1 MKKTLAA
8 LIVGAFAAS
17 AANAAV
23 VYNNEGTKVELG
35 GRLSVIVEQST
46 STEDDQKQQH
56 GTLRNQGSRFHIKA
70 THNFGDGFYA
80 QGYLET
86 RLVSNYPESSSDDFG
101 GITTKYAYVTL
112 GNNAFGE
119 VKLGRAKTIADEIT
133 TAEDKEYGLL
143 NSKKYIPTN
152 GNTVGYTF
160 NGIDGL
166 VLGANYL
173 LAQNRVP
180 GGPGAFP
187 NKQGEVYPQQ
197 ISNGVQVGAKYD
209 ANNIVAAIAFGR
221 TNYKAAGNDFNP
233 GDSFG
238 LGRKEQVE
246 GVLSTLGYRFSD
258 LGLLVSLDSGY
269 AKTKNHMKHAFN
281 PSNGESVPAKPAY
294 DEKSYFVS
302 PGFQYELMEDTNL
315 YGNFKY
321 ERNSVDDFKRKRG
334 KIEREQAVLFGID
347 HKLHKQVLTYIEGA
361 YARTRTSEKGTSKV
375 KTEKEKSVGVG
386 LRVYF

>member
-35 GRLSVIVEQST
+35 GRLSVIAEQSNT
-46 STEDDQKQQH
+46 TIDDQKQQH
-56 GTLRNQGSRFHIKA
+56 GALRNQGSRFHIKA

-86 RLVSNYPESSSDDFG
+86 RLVTDVTKHHSDHFG
-101 GITTKYAYVTL
+101 DITTKYAYVTL
-112 GNNAFGE
+112 GNKALGE
-119 VKLGRAKTIADEIT
+119 VKLGRAKTIADGIT
-133 TAEDKEYGLL
+133 SAEDKEYGVLN
-143 NSKKYIPTN
+143 NSKYVPTN

-160 NGIDGL
+160 KGIDGL

-173 LAQNRVP
+173 LAQGRNP
-180 GGPGAFP
+180 TSFTDPA
-187 NKQGEVYPQQ
+187 GEVTPQS

-221 TNYKAAGNDFNP
+221 TNYRENP
-233 GDSFG
+233 KPTLYGISG
-238 LGRKEQVE
+238 KKEQVN
-246 GVLSTLGYRFSD
+246 GVVSTLGYRFSD

-269 AKTKNHMKHAFN
+269 AKTKYHKETKTIITTKTTI
-281 PSNGESVPAKPAY
+281 PGY
-294 DEKSYFVS
+294 DEKRYFVS
-302 PGFQYELMEDTNL
+302 PGFQYELMEDTNV

-321 ERNSVDDFKRKRG
+321 ERTSVNQG
-334 KIEREQAVLFGID
+334 KNTREQAVLFGVD

-361 YARTRTSEKGTSKV
+361 YARTKTNDKGKTE

>member
-17 AANAAV
+17 AANAVV

-35 GRLSVIVEQST
+35 GRLSVIAEQS
-46 STEDDQKQQH
+46 SNTEDNQKNQH
-56 GTLRNQGSRFHIKA
+56 GGLRNQGSRFHIKA
-70 THNFGDGFYA
+70 THNLGDGFYA

-86 RLVSNYPESSSDDFG
+86 RFVSDYTKAKSDHFG
-101 GITTKYAYVTL
+101 DIATKYAYVTL
-112 GNNAFGE
+112 GNNTFGE

-143 NSKKYIPTN
+143 NSKKYIPTS
-152 GNTVGYTF
+152 GNTIGYTF

-173 LAQNRVP
+173 LAQERDVLTV
-180 GGPGAFP
+180 
-187 NKQGEVYPQQ
+187 KQLDLRAGEVTVGE
-197 ISNGVQVGAKYD
+197 ISNGIQVGAKYD
-209 ANNIVAAIAFGR
+209 ANNIIVGIAYGR
-221 TNYKAAGNDFNP
+221 TNYKDTDKKTNVKYSYQGK
-233 GDSFG
+233 
-238 LGRKEQVE
+238 KEKVS
-246 GVLSTLGYRFSD
+246 GALASLGYRFSD

-269 AKTKNHMKHAFN
+269 AKTKNYKAKHQ
-281 PSNGESVPAKPAY
+281 
-294 DEKSYFVS
+294 KSYFVS
-302 PGFQYELMEDTNL
+302 PGFQYELMEDTNV

-321 ERNSVDDFKRKRG
+321 ERNSVDQGNK
-334 KIEREQAVLFGID
+334 EREHAVLFGID

-361 YARTRTSEKGTSKV
+361 YARTRTTTVGKDTKV

>member
-35 GRLSVIVEQST
+35 GRLSVIAEQSSNT
-46 STEDDQKQQH
+46 LDDQKQQH
-56 GTLRNQGSRFHIKA
+56 GALRNQGSRFHIKA

-86 RLVSNYPESSSDDFG
+86 RFVTDITKNHSDHFG
-101 GITTKYAYVTL
+101 DITTKYAYVTL
-112 GNNAFGE
+112 GNNTFGE
-119 VKLGRAKTIADEIT
+119 VKLGRAKTIADGIT
-133 TAEDKEYGLL
+133 SAEDKEYGLL
-143 NSKKYIPTN
+143 NNSKYIPTN

-160 NGIDGL
+160 NAIDGL

-173 LAQNRVP
+173 LAQGRNLP
-180 GGPGAFP
+180 DGGTNTLPV
-187 NKQGEVYPQQ
+187 GEVTTQS

-209 ANNIVAAIAFGR
+209 ANNIIVGIAYGR
-221 TNYKAAGNDFNP
+221 TNYRENMRITVTEP
-233 GDSFG
+233 
-238 LGRKEQVE
+238 GRKEQVE

-269 AKTKNHMKHAFN
+269 AKTKNHKKSSSAA
-281 PSNGESVPAKPAY
+281 EPAY
-294 DEKSYFVS
+294 DEKRNFVS

-321 ERNSVDDFKRKRG
+321 ERTSSDKG
-334 KIEREQAVLFGID
+334 KKTREQAVLFGVD

-361 YARTRTSEKGTSKV
+361 YARTKTNEKGKAE
-375 KTEKEKSVGVG
+375 KTGKEKSVGVG

>member
-23 VYNNEGTKVELG
+23 VYNNEGTNVELG
-35 GRLSVIVEQST
+35 GRLSIITEQSN
-46 STEDDQKQQH
+46 STVDDQKQQH
-56 GTLRNQGSRFHIKA
+56 GALRNQGSRFHIKA

-86 RLVSNYPESSSDDFG
+86 RLASDYPESNSDHFG

-112 GNNAFGE
+112 GNKAFGE
-119 VKLGRAKTIADEIT
+119 VKLGRAKTIADGIT
-133 TAEDKEYGLL
+133 SAEDKEYGVL
-143 NSKKYIPTN
+143 NNKKYIPTN
-152 GNTVGYTF
+152 GNTVGYTYK
-160 NGIDGL
+160 GIDGL

-180 GGPGAFP
+180 GGPAAFI
-187 NKQGEVYPQQ
+187 NKQGEVYPQT

-221 TNYKAAGNDFNP
+221 TNYKTSHDFDPAGNL
-233 GDSFG
+233 G

-269 AKTKNHMKHAFN
+269 AKTKNHMKPAFKDTLSSGQTN
-281 PSNGESVPAKPAY
+281 PAKPAY
-294 DEKSYFVS
+294 DEKRYFVS
-302 PGFQYELMEDTNL
+302 PGFQYELMEDTNV

-321 ERNSVDDFKRKRG
+321 ERNSVDKGKEG

-361 YARTRTSEKGTSKV
+361 YAKTKTSEKGTSKV

>member
-17 AANAAV
+17 AANAVV

-35 GRLSVIVEQST
+35 GRLSIIAEQS
-46 STEDDQKQQH
+46 SATEDDQKQQH

-70 THNFGDGFYA
+70 THNLGDGFYA

-86 RLVSNYPESSSDDFG
+86 RFVSDYTKEKSDHFAD
-101 GITTKYAYVTL
+101 ISTKYAYVTL
-112 GNNAFGE
+112 GNNTFGE

-143 NSKKYIPTN
+143 NNKKYIPTN

-160 NGIDGL
+160 NAIDGL

-173 LAQNRVP
+173 LAQERDVQSVP
-180 GGPGAFP
+180 GVGT
-187 NKQGEVYPQQ
+187 KTGEVTVGE
-197 ISNGVQVGAKYD
+197 INNGIQVGAKYD
-209 ANNIVAAIAFGR
+209 ANNIIVGIAYGR
-221 TNYKAAGNDFNP
+221 TNYR
-233 GDSFG
+233 DSNKQRSSSSSRG
-238 LGRKEQVE
+238 ATTYTYQGKKQEVNGALA
-246 GVLSTLGYRFSD
+246 SLGYRFSD

-269 AKTKNHMKHAFN
+269 AKTKKYKAKH
-281 PSNGESVPAKPAY
+281 
-294 DEKSYFVS
+294 EKSYFVS

-321 ERNSVDDFKRKRG
+321 ERNSVDQGEK
-334 KIEREQAVLFGID
+334 EREQAVLFGID

-361 YARTRTSEKGTSKV
+361 YSRTAANDGKTKE

>member
-35 GRLSVIVEQST
+35 GRLSVIAEQSSNT
-46 STEDDQKQQH
+46 LDDQKQQH
-56 GTLRNQGSRFHIKA
+56 GALRNQGSRFHIKA

-86 RLVSNYPESSSDDFG
+86 RFVSKYKDNADHFDS
-101 GITTKYAYVTL
+101 ITTKYAYVTL
-112 GNNAFGE
+112 GNKALGE
-119 VKLGRAKTIADEIT
+119 VKLGRAKTIADGIT
-133 TAEDKEYGLL
+133 SAEDKEYGVL
-143 NSKKYIPTN
+143 NNSKYIPTD

-160 NGIDGL
+160 EGIDGL

-173 LAQNRVP
+173 LAQQRNAH
-180 GGPGAFP
+180 GSTA
-187 NKQGEVYPQQ
+187 GEVVAQV

-209 ANNIVAAIAFGR
+209 ANNIIAGIAYGR
-221 TNYKAAGNDFNP
+221 TNYREDLAIQ
-233 GDSFG
+233 GDSG
-238 LGRKEQVE
+238 KKQQVN
-246 GVLSTLGYRFSD
+246 GALSTLGYRFSD

-269 AKTKNHMKHAFN
+269 AKTKNYKDKH
-281 PSNGESVPAKPAY
+281 
-294 DEKSYFVS
+294 EKRYFVS
-302 PGFQYELMEDTNL
+302 PGFQYELMEDTNV

-321 ERNSVDDFKRKRG
+321 ERNSVDQG
-334 KIEREQAVLFGID
+334 KKAREHAVLFGVD

-361 YARTRTSEKGTSKV
+361 YARTRTNDKGKTE

>member
-35 GRLSVIVEQST
+35 GRLSVIAEQSSNT
-46 STEDDQKQQH
+46 LDDQKQQH
-56 GTLRNQGSRFHIKA
+56 GALRNQGSRFHIKA

-86 RLVSNYPESSSDDFG
+86 RFVTDATIHSADHFG
-101 GITTKYAYVTL
+101 DITTKYAYVTL
-112 GNNAFGE
+112 GNKALGE
-119 VKLGRAKTIADEIT
+119 VKLGRAKTIADGIT
-133 TAEDKEYGLL
+133 SAEDKEYGVLN
-143 NSKKYIPTN
+143 NSKYVRTN
-152 GNTVGYTF
+152 GTTVGYTF
-160 NGIDGL
+160 KGIDGL

-173 LAQNRVP
+173 LAQERNPTSFATV
-180 GGPGAFP
+180 A
-187 NKQGEVYPQQ
+187 GEVVEQA

-209 ANNIVAAIAFGR
+209 ANNIIAGIAFGR
-221 TNYKAAGNDFNP
+221 TNYRERLKQNFSNP
-233 GDSFG
+233 G
-238 LGRKEQVE
+238 RKQQVE

-269 AKTKNHMKHAFN
+269 AKTKYHKE
-281 PSNGESVPAKPAY
+281 PQKQPAAAAPAPAY
-294 DEKSYFVS
+294 DEKRYFVS
-302 PGFQYELMEDTNL
+302 PGFQYELMEDTNV

-321 ERNSVDDFKRKRG
+321 ERTSVNQG
-334 KIEREQAVLFGID
+334 KNTREQAVLFGVD

-361 YARTRTSEKGTSKV
+361 YARTKTNDKGKTE

>member
-17 AANAAV
+17 AANAVV

-35 GRLSVIVEQST
+35 GRLSVIAEQSS

-70 THNFGDGFYA
+70 THNLGDGFYA

-86 RLVSNYPESSSDDFG
+86 RFVSDYTKEKADHFADIS
-101 GITTKYAYVTL
+101 TKYAYVTL
-112 GNNAFGE
+112 GNNTFGE

-143 NSKKYIPTN
+143 NSKKYIPTS

-160 NGIDGL
+160 NAIDGL

-173 LAQNRVP
+173 LAQERDVQTVP
-180 GGPGAFP
+180 FVGA
-187 NKQGEVYPQQ
+187 KTGEVTTGE
-197 ISNGVQVGAKYD
+197 INNGVQVGAKYD
-209 ANNIVAAIAFGR
+209 ANNIIVGIAYGR
-221 TNYKAAGNDFNP
+221 TNYKDSDMKTAGGKGKDYAYQ
-233 GDSFG
+233 G
-238 LGRKEQVE
+238 KKVE
-246 GVLSTLGYRFSD
+246 VNGALASLGYHFSD

-269 AKTKNHMKHAFN
+269 AKTKNYKAKH
-281 PSNGESVPAKPAY
+281 
-294 DEKSYFVS
+294 EKSYFVS

-321 ERNSVDDFKRKRG
+321 ERNSVDQG
-334 KIEREQAVLFGID
+334 KKEREQAVLFGID

-361 YARTRTSEKGTSKV
+361 YAKTRTTTSDKAKGSTV

>member
-23 VYNNEGTKVELG
+23 VYNNEGTNVELG
-35 GRLSVIVEQST
+35 GRLSIIAEQSN
-46 STEDDQKQQH
+46 STIKGQKQQH
-56 GTLRNQGSRFHIKA
+56 GALRNQSSRFHIKA

-86 RLVSNYPESSSDDFG
+86 RLVSAQSGTESDNFG
-101 GITTKYAYVTL
+101 HIITKYAYVTL
-112 GNNAFGE
+112 GNKALGE
-119 VKLGRAKTIADEIT
+119 VKLGRAKTIADGIT
-133 TAEDKEYGLL
+133 SAEDKEYGVL
-143 NSKKYIPTN
+143 NNSKYIPTN

-160 NGIDGL
+160 KGIDGL

-173 LAQNRVP
+173 LAQERYKYTAAAVP
-180 GGPGAFP
+180 GAGAGAVAVA
-187 NKQGEVYPQQ
+187 GEVYPQK

-209 ANNIVAAIAFGR
+209 ANNIIAGIAYGR
-221 TNYKAAGNDFNP
+221 TNYREDITGSD
-233 GDSFG
+233 
-238 LGRKEQVE
+238 LGKKQQVN
-246 GVLSTLGYRFSD
+246 GALSTLGYRFSD

-269 AKTKNHMKHAFN
+269 AKTKNYKAKH
-281 PSNGESVPAKPAY
+281 
-294 DEKSYFVS
+294 EKSYFVS
-302 PGFQYELMEDTNL
+302 PGFQYELMEDTNF

-321 ERNSVDDFKRKRG
+321 ERNSVDQG
-334 KIEREQAVLFGID
+334 KKEREQAVLFGID

-361 YARTRTSEKGTSKV
+361 YARTRTNDKSKAE

>member
-23 VYNNEGTKVELG
+23 VYNDEGTKVELG
-35 GRLSVIVEQST
+35 GRLSVIAEQSSNT
-46 STEDDQKQQH
+46 LAHQKQQH
-56 GTLRNQGSRFHIKA
+56 GALRNQGSRFHIKA

-86 RLVSNYPESSSDDFG
+86 RLVTDITKNHSDHFG
-101 GITTKYAYVTL
+101 DITTKYAYVTL
-112 GNNAFGE
+112 GNKALGE
-119 VKLGRAKTIADEIT
+119 VKLGRAKTIADGIT
-133 TAEDKEYGLL
+133 SAEDKEYGVLN
-143 NSKKYIPTN
+143 NSKYVPTN

-160 NGIDGL
+160 KGIDGL

-173 LAQNRVP
+173 LAQGRYRYTIT
-180 GGPGAFP
+180 GDGAG
-187 NKQGEVYPQQ
+187 NAGEVYPQK

-209 ANNIVAAIAFGR
+209 ANNIIAGIAYGR
-221 TNYKAAGNDFNP
+221 TNYRENLTRLFLSK
-233 GDSFG
+233 
-238 LGRKEQVE
+238 KQQVN
-246 GVLSTLGYRFSD
+246 GALSTLGYRFSD

-269 AKTKNHMKHAFN
+269 AKTKNYKDKH
-281 PSNGESVPAKPAY
+281 
-294 DEKSYFVS
+294 EKSYFVS
-302 PGFQYELMEDTNL
+302 PGFQYELMEDTNV

-321 ERNSVDDFKRKRG
+321 ERDSVDQRK
-334 KIEREQAVLFGID
+334 KTREQAVLFGVD

-361 YARTRTSEKGTSKV
+361 YARTRTTISKKKV

>member
-35 GRLSVIVEQST
+35 GRLSIIAEQSSNT
-46 STEDDQKQQH
+46 LDDQKQQH
-56 GTLRNQGSRFHIKA
+56 GALRNQGSRFHIKA

-86 RLVSNYPESSSDDFG
+86 RLVTDTTKEKSDHFG
-101 GITTKYAYVTL
+101 DITTKYAYVTL
-112 GNNAFGE
+112 GNKAFGE
-119 VKLGRAKTIADEIT
+119 VKLGRAKTIADGIT
-133 TAEDKEYGLL
+133 SAEDKEYGVLN
-143 NSKKYIPTN
+143 NSKYVPTN

-160 NGIDGL
+160 KGIDGL

-173 LAQNRVP
+173 LAQGRNP
-180 GGPGAFP
+180 TSFTDPA
-187 NKQGEVYPQQ
+187 GEVTPQS

-221 TNYKAAGNDFNP
+221 TNYRENP
-233 GDSFG
+233 KPTPFG
-238 LGRKEQVE
+238 ISGSKEQVE
-246 GVLSTLGYRFSD
+246 GVVSTLGYRFSD

-269 AKTKNHMKHAFN
+269 AKTKYHKATTK
-281 PSNGESVPAKPAY
+281 AAAAAAATTTPAY
-294 DEKSYFVS
+294 DEKRSFVS
-302 PGFQYELMEDTNL
+302 PGFQYELMEDTNV

-321 ERNSVDDFKRKRG
+321 ERTSVNQG
-334 KIEREQAVLFGID
+334 KNTREQAVLFGVD

-361 YARTRTSEKGTSKV
+361 YARTKTNDKGKAE

>member
-17 AANAAV
+17 AANAVV

-35 GRLSVIVEQST
+35 GRLSVIAEQS
-46 STEDDQKQQH
+46 SNTEDDQKNQH
-56 GTLRNQGSRFHIKA
+56 GGLRNQGSRFHIKA
-70 THNFGDGFYA
+70 THNLGDGFYA

-86 RLVSNYPESSSDDFG
+86 RFVSDYTKEKSDHFG
-101 GITTKYAYVTL
+101 DIATKYAYVTL
-112 GNNAFGE
+112 GNNTFGE

-143 NSKKYIPTN
+143 NSKKYIPTS
-152 GNTVGYTF
+152 GNTIGYTF

-173 LAQNRVP
+173 LAQERDVQTV
-180 GGPGAFP
+180 
-187 NKQGEVYPQQ
+187 KQLNLRAGEVTVGE
-197 ISNGVQVGAKYD
+197 ISNGIQVGAKYD
-209 ANNIVAAIAFGR
+209 ANNIIVGIAYGR
-221 TNYKAAGNDFNP
+221 TNYKDTDKKTGMKYSYQ
-233 GDSFG
+233 GK
-238 LGRKEQVE
+238 KEKVS
-246 GVLSTLGYRFSD
+246 GALASLGYRFSD

-269 AKTKNHMKHAFN
+269 AKTKNYKAKHQ
-281 PSNGESVPAKPAY
+281 
-294 DEKSYFVS
+294 KSYFVS
-302 PGFQYELMEDTNL
+302 PGFQYELMEDTNV

-321 ERNSVDDFKRKRG
+321 ERNSVDQGNK
-334 KIEREQAVLFGID
+334 EREHAVLFGID

-361 YARTRTSEKGTSKV
+361 YARTRTTTVGKDTKV

>member
-23 VYNNEGTKVELG
+23 VYNNEGTNVELG
-35 GRLSVIVEQST
+35 GRLSVIAEQSN
-46 STEDDQKQQH
+46 STRKDQKQQH
-56 GTLRNQGSRFHIKA
+56 GELRNAGSRFHIKA

-86 RLVSNYPESSSDDFG
+86 RLVSDYESRSDNFG
-101 GITTKYAYVTL
+101 NIITKYAYVTL
-112 GNNAFGE
+112 GNKGFGE
-119 VKLGRAKTIADEIT
+119 VKLGRAKTISDGIT
-133 TAEDKEYGLL
+133 SAEDKEYGVLE
-143 NSKKYIPTN
+143 NKEYIPKD
-152 GNTVGYTF
+152 GNSVGYTF
-160 NGIDGL
+160 KGIDGL

-173 LAQNRVP
+173 LAQERVAYSSN
-180 GGPGAFP
+180 G
-187 NKQGEVYPQQ
+187 NKPGEVSAQK

-209 ANNIVAAIAFGR
+209 ANNIIAGIAYGR
-221 TNYKAAGNDFNP
+221 TNYREDLATQDKSG
-233 GDSFG
+233 
-238 LGRKEQVE
+238 KKQQVN
-246 GVLSTLGYRFSD
+246 GALSTLGYRFSD

-269 AKTKNHMKHAFN
+269 AKTKNYKDKH
-281 PSNGESVPAKPAY
+281 
-294 DEKSYFVS
+294 EKRYFVS
-302 PGFQYELMEDTNL
+302 PGFQYELMEDTNF

-321 ERNSVDDFKRKRG
+321 ERNSVDQG
-334 KIEREQAVLFGID
+334 KKEREQAVLFGID

-361 YARTRTSEKGTSKV
+361 YARTRKNDQGKTE

>member
-23 VYNNEGTKVELG
+23 VYNNEGTSVELG
-35 GRLSVIVEQST
+35 GRLSVIAEQST
-46 STEDDQKQQH
+46 STRKDQKQQH
-56 GTLRNQGSRFHIKA
+56 GELRNAGSRFHIKA

-86 RLVSNYPESSSDDFG
+86 RLVSDYEGRSDNFG
-101 GITTKYAYVTL
+101 NIITKYAYVTL
-112 GNNAFGE
+112 GNKGFGE
-119 VKLGRAKTIADEIT
+119 VKLGRAKTISDGIT
-133 TAEDKEYGLL
+133 SAEDKEYGVLE
-143 NSKKYIPTN
+143 NKEYIPKD
-152 GNTVGYTF
+152 GNSVGYTF
-160 NGIDGL
+160 KGIDGL

-173 LAQNRVP
+173 LAQERVAYRSSNSSNP
-180 GGPGAFP
+180 
-187 NKQGEVYPQQ
+187 GEVSPQK

-209 ANNIVAAIAFGR
+209 ANNIIAGIAYGR
-221 TNYKAAGNDFNP
+221 TNYREDMSIPADK
-233 GDSFG
+233 
-238 LGRKEQVE
+238 LGKKQQVN
-246 GVLSTLGYRFSD
+246 GALSTLGYRFSD

-269 AKTKNHMKHAFN
+269 AKTKNYKDKH
-281 PSNGESVPAKPAY
+281 
-294 DEKSYFVS
+294 EKRYFVS
-302 PGFQYELMEDTNL
+302 PGFQYELMEDTNV

-321 ERNSVDDFKRKRG
+321 ERNSVDQG
-334 KIEREQAVLFGID
+334 KKVREQAVLFGVD

-361 YARTRTSEKGTSKV
+361 YARTRTNDKDKTE

>member
-35 GRLSVIVEQST
+35 GRLSVIAEQSSKT
-46 STEDDQKQQH
+46 LDDQKQQH
-56 GTLRNQGSRFHIKA
+56 GALRNQGSRFHIKA

-86 RLVSNYPESSSDDFG
+86 RLVTDITKNHSDHFG
-101 GITTKYAYVTL
+101 DITTKYAYVTL
-112 GNNAFGE
+112 GNKALGE
-119 VKLGRAKTIADEIT
+119 VKLGRAKTIADGIT
-133 TAEDKEYGLL
+133 SAEDKEYGVLN
-143 NSKKYIPTN
+143 NSKYVPTN

-160 NGIDGL
+160 KGIDGL

-173 LAQNRVP
+173 LAQERNPTSFATVP
-180 GGPGAFP
+180 G
-187 NKQGEVYPQQ
+187 EVVAQK
-197 ISNGVQVGAKYD
+197 ISNAVQVGAKYD

-221 TNYKAAGNDFNP
+221 TNYRENLKPNIAE
-233 GDSFG
+233 S
-238 LGRKEQVE
+238 GRKQQVE

-269 AKTKNHMKHAFN
+269 AKTKHHKEHKTA
-281 PSNGESVPAKPAY
+281 PAPAPAPAPAY
-294 DEKSYFVS
+294 DQKRYFVS
-302 PGFQYELMEDTNL
+302 PGFQYELMEDTNV

-321 ERNSVDDFKRKRG
+321 ERTSVNQG
-334 KIEREQAVLFGID
+334 KNTREQAVLFGVD

-361 YARTRTSEKGTSKV
+361 YARTKTNDKGKTE

>member
-35 GRLSVIVEQST
+35 GRLSVIAEQSSNT
-46 STEDDQKQQH
+46 LDDQKQQH
-56 GTLRNQGSRFHIKA
+56 GALRNQGSRFHIKA

-86 RLVSNYPESSSDDFG
+86 RLVTDITKDNSDHFG
-101 GITTKYAYVTL
+101 DITTKYAYVTL
-112 GNNAFGE
+112 GNKALGE
-119 VKLGRAKTIADEIT
+119 VKLGRAKTIADGIT
-133 TAEDKEYGLL
+133 SAEDKEYGVL
-143 NSKKYIPTN
+143 NNSKYIPTN
-152 GNTVGYTF
+152 GNTAGYTF
-160 NGIDGL
+160 KGIDGL

-173 LAQNRVP
+173 LAQKRHPTEYTDPVGELVP
-180 GGPGAFP
+180 
-187 NKQGEVYPQQ
+187 QT

-209 ANNIVAAIAFGR
+209 ANNIIAAIAFGR
-221 TNYKAAGNDFNP
+221 TNYRENMRVTALEP
-233 GDSFG
+233 
-238 LGRKEQVE
+238 GRKEQVE
-246 GVLSTLGYRFSD
+246 GVLSTLGYHFSD

-269 AKTKNHMKHAFN
+269 AKTKNHSTTTAANKKT
-281 PSNGESVPAKPAY
+281 ETKPAY
-294 DEKSYFVS
+294 DQKRYFVS
-302 PGFQYELMEDTNL
+302 PGFQYELMEDTNV

-321 ERNSVDDFKRKRG
+321 ERTSVNQG
-334 KIEREQAVLFGID
+334 KKTHEHAVLFGVD

-361 YARTRTSEKGTSKV
+361 YARTKTNDKGKAE

>member
-23 VYNNEGTKVELG
+23 VYNNEGTNVELG
-35 GRLSVIVEQST
+35 GRLSIIAEQSN
-46 STEDDQKQQH
+46 STIKDQKQQH
-56 GTLRNQGSRFHIKA
+56 GALRNQSSRFHIKA

-86 RLVSNYPESSSDDFG
+86 RLVSAQSGTESDNFG
-101 GITTKYAYVTL
+101 HIITKYAYVTL
-112 GNNAFGE
+112 GNKALGE
-119 VKLGRAKTIADEIT
+119 VKLGRAKTIADGIT
-133 TAEDKEYGLL
+133 SAEDKEYGVL
-143 NSKKYIPTN
+143 NNSKYIPTN

-160 NGIDGL
+160 KGIDGL

-173 LAQNRVP
+173 LAQERYKYTVP
-180 GGPGAFP
+180 GAVA
-187 NKQGEVYPQQ
+187 GEVYPQK

-209 ANNIVAAIAFGR
+209 ANNIIAGIAYGR
-221 TNYKAAGNDFNP
+221 TNYREDIITSL
-233 GDSFG
+233 DSG
-238 LGRKEQVE
+238 KKQQVN
-246 GVLSTLGYRFSD
+246 GALSTLGYRFSD

-269 AKTKNHMKHAFN
+269 AKTKNYKAKH
-281 PSNGESVPAKPAY
+281 
-294 DEKSYFVS
+294 EKSYFVS
-302 PGFQYELMEDTNL
+302 PGFQYELMEDTNF

-321 ERNSVDDFKRKRG
+321 ERNSVDQG
-334 KIEREQAVLFGID
+334 KKEREQAVLFGID

-361 YARTRTSEKGTSKV
+361 YARTRTNDKSKAE

>member
-23 VYNNEGTKVELG
+23 VYNNEGTNVELG
-35 GRLSVIVEQST
+35 GRLSVIAEQST
-46 STEDDQKQQH
+46 STRKDQKQQH
-56 GTLRNQGSRFHIKA
+56 GELRNAGSRFHIKA

-86 RLVSNYPESSSDDFG
+86 RLVSDYESRSDNFG
-101 GITTKYAYVTL
+101 NIITKYAYVTL
-112 GNNAFGE
+112 GNKGFGE
-119 VKLGRAKTIADEIT
+119 VKLGRAKTISDGIT
-133 TAEDKEYGLL
+133 SAEDKEYGVIE
-143 NSKKYIPTN
+143 NKEYIPKD
-152 GNTVGYTF
+152 GNSVGYTF
-160 NGIDGL
+160 KGIDGL

-173 LAQNRVP
+173 LAQKRV
-180 GGPGAFP
+180 AYSSNN
-187 NKQGEVYPQQ
+187 NKPGEVYSQA

-209 ANNIVAAIAFGR
+209 ANNIIAGIAYGR
-221 TNYKAAGNDFNP
+221 TNYREDLAESGEKSG
-233 GDSFG
+233 
-238 LGRKEQVE
+238 KKQQVN
-246 GVLSTLGYRFSD
+246 GALSTLGYRFSD

-269 AKTKNHMKHAFN
+269 AKTKNYKDKH
-281 PSNGESVPAKPAY
+281 
-294 DEKSYFVS
+294 EKRYFVS
-302 PGFQYELMEDTNL
+302 PGFQYELMEDTNV

-321 ERNSVDDFKRKRG
+321 ERNSVDQG
-334 KIEREQAVLFGID
+334 KKEREQAVLFGID

-361 YARTRTSEKGTSKV
+361 YARTRTTATDKGKTTV

>member
-17 AANAAV
+17 AANAVV

-35 GRLSVIVEQST
+35 GRLSVIAEQS
-46 STEDDQKQQH
+46 SNTEDGQKNQH

-70 THNFGDGFYA
+70 THNLGDGFYA

-86 RLVSNYPESSSDDFG
+86 RFVSDYTKEKSDHFG
-101 GITTKYAYVTL
+101 DIATKYAYVTL
-112 GNNAFGE
+112 GNNTFGE

-160 NGIDGL
+160 NGVDGL

-173 LAQNRVP
+173 LAQERDVQTVP
-180 GGPGAFP
+180 RLGL
-187 NKQGEVYPQQ
+187 KTGEVTVGEV
-197 ISNGVQVGAKYD
+197 SNGIQVGAKYD
-209 ANNIVAAIAFGR
+209 ANNIIVGIAYGR
-221 TNYKAAGNDFNP
+221 TNYK
-233 GDSFG
+233 DSDMKQG
-238 LGRKEQVE
+238 QNYTYKGKKQEVNGALA
-246 GVLSTLGYRFSD
+246 SLGYRFSD

-269 AKTKNHMKHAFN
+269 AKTKNYKAKH
-281 PSNGESVPAKPAY
+281 
-294 DEKSYFVS
+294 EKSYFVS

-321 ERNSVDDFKRKRG
+321 ERTSVDQGEKG
-334 KIEREQAVLFGID
+334 REHAVLFGVD

-361 YARTRTSEKGTSKV
+361 YARTKTNDKGKAE

>member
-35 GRLSVIVEQST
+35 GRLSIIAEQST

-70 THNFGDGFYA
+70 THNLGDGFYA

-86 RLVSNYPESSSDDFG
+86 RFVSDYLRDGADNFSE
-101 GITTKYAYVTL
+101 IITKYAYVTL
-112 GNNAFGE
+112 GNKAFGE
-119 VKLGRAKTIADEIT
+119 VKLGTAKTIADEIT

-143 NSKKYIPTN
+143 NNSKYIRTN

-160 NGIDGL
+160 NAIDGL

-173 LAQNRVP
+173 LAQERDTDTQDY
-180 GGPGAFP
+180 GGSHTNA
-187 NKQGEVYPQQ
+187 GEVSIGS
-197 ISNGVQVGAKYD
+197 ISNGIQVGAKYD
-209 ANNIVAAIAFGR
+209 ANNIIVGIAYGR
-221 TNYKAAGNDFNP
+221 TNYKERTNMRQTNSKKQEVNGALA
-233 GDSFG
+233 S
-238 LGRKEQVE
+238 
-246 GVLSTLGYRFSD
+246 LGYRFSD

-269 AKTKNHMKHAFN
+269 AKTKNHRDKH
-281 PSNGESVPAKPAY
+281 
-294 DEKSYFVS
+294 EKRYFVS
-302 PGFQYELMEDTNL
+302 PGFQYELMEDTNV

-321 ERNSVDDFKRKRG
+321 ERNSVDQG
-334 KIEREQAVLFGID
+334 KKEREQAVLFGID

-361 YARTRTSEKGTSKV
+361 YARTRTNDKGKTE

>member
-17 AANAAV
+17 AANAVV

-35 GRLSVIVEQST
+35 GRLSVIAEQSS
-46 STEDDQKQQH
+46 STIDDQKQQH
-56 GTLRNQGSRFHIKA
+56 GALRNQGSRFHIKA
-70 THNFGDGFYA
+70 THNLGDGFYA

-86 RLVSNYPESSSDDFG
+86 RFVSDFTRDAADDFG
-101 GITTKYAYVTL
+101 DIATKYAYVTL
-112 GNNAFGE
+112 GNNTFGE

-173 LAQNRVP
+173 FAQERALNEYVATA
-180 GGPGAFP
+180 G
-187 NKQGEVYPQQ
+187 KIGEVRTGS
-197 ISNGVQVGAKYD
+197 ISNGIQVGAKYD
-209 ANNIVAAIAFGR
+209 ANNIIVAIAYGR
-221 TNYKAAGNDFNP
+221 TNYKDINQRGRGRGRGRGTQ
-233 GDSFG
+233 GDYLYKG
-238 LGRKEQVE
+238 KKEKVN
-246 GVLSTLGYRFSD
+246 GALASLGYRFSD

-269 AKTKNHMKHAFN
+269 AKTKNYKAKHT
-281 PSNGESVPAKPAY
+281 
-294 DEKSYFVS
+294 KSYFVS

-321 ERNSVDDFKRKRG
+321 ERNSVDQGEK
-334 KIEREQAVLFGID
+334 EREHAVLFGVD

-361 YARTRTSEKGTSKV
+361 YARTRTTEAKGTKV

>member
-8 LIVGAFAAS
+8 LIIGALAAS

-35 GRLSVIVEQST
+35 GRLSIIAEQSN
-46 STEDDQKQQH
+46 STIKDQKQQH
-56 GTLRNQGSRFHIKA
+56 GALRNQSSRFHIKA

-86 RLVSNYPESSSDDFG
+86 RLVSAQSGTESDNFG
-101 GITTKYAYVTL
+101 HIITKYAYVTL
-112 GNNAFGE
+112 GNKALGE
-119 VKLGRAKTIADEIT
+119 VKLGRAKTIADGIT
-133 TAEDKEYGLL
+133 SAEDKEYGVL
-143 NSKKYIPTN
+143 NNSKYIPTD

-160 NGIDGL
+160 KGIDGL

-173 LAQNRVP
+173 LAQERHKYTSTSA
-180 GGPGAFP
+180 GAVA
-187 NKQGEVYPQQ
+187 GEVYPQK

-209 ANNIVAAIAFGR
+209 ANNIIAGIAYGR
-221 TNYKAAGNDFNP
+221 TNYREDIIAGS
-233 GDSFG
+233 DSS
-238 LGRKEQVE
+238 KKQQVN
-246 GVLSTLGYRFSD
+246 GALSTLGYRFSD

-269 AKTKNHMKHAFN
+269 AKTKNYKAKH
-281 PSNGESVPAKPAY
+281 
-294 DEKSYFVS
+294 EKSYFVS
-302 PGFQYELMEDTNL
+302 PGFQYELMEDTNV

-321 ERNSVDDFKRKRG
+321 ERDSVDQG
-334 KIEREQAVLFGID
+334 KKAREHAVLFGVD

-361 YARTRTSEKGTSKV
+361 YARTRTTESKKGV

>member
-35 GRLSVIVEQST
+35 GRLSVIAEQSSNT
-46 STEDDQKQQH
+46 LDDQKQQH
-56 GTLRNQGSRFHIKA
+56 GALRNQGSRFHIKA

-86 RLVSNYPESSSDDFG
+86 RLVTDLTQNNADHFG
-101 GITTKYAYVTL
+101 DITTKYAYVTL
-112 GNNAFGE
+112 GNKAFGE
-119 VKLGRAKTIADEIT
+119 VKLGRAKTIADGIT
-133 TAEDKEYGLL
+133 SAEDKEYGVL
-143 NSKKYIPTN
+143 NNSKYIPTN
-152 GNTVGYTF
+152 GNTAGYTF
-160 NGIDGL
+160 KGIDGL

-173 LAQNRVP
+173 LAKERDPTSIQTVS
-180 GGPGAFP
+180 
-187 NKQGEVYPQQ
+187 GEVSTQS

-221 TNYKAAGNDFNP
+221 TNYKENLNVTQYGNS
-233 GDSFG
+233 GT
-238 LGRKEQVE
+238 KQQVE

-269 AKTKNHMKHAFN
+269 AKTKHHKVEKGYNTTTN
-281 PSNGESVPAKPAY
+281 NNNKPAY
-294 DEKSYFVS
+294 DQKRYFVS
-302 PGFQYELMEDTNL
+302 PGFQYELMEDTNV

-321 ERNSVDDFKRKRG
+321 ERTSVNQG
-334 KIEREQAVLFGID
+334 KKTHEHAVLFGVD

-361 YARTRTSEKGTSKV
+361 YARTKTNDKGKTE

>member
-35 GRLSVIVEQST
+35 GRLSVIAEQSSNT
-46 STEDDQKQQH
+46 LDDQKQQH
-56 GTLRNQGSRFHIKA
+56 GALRNQGSRFHIKA

-86 RLVSNYPESSSDDFG
+86 RFVSKYKDNADHFDS
-101 GITTKYAYVTL
+101 ITTKYAYVTL
-112 GNNAFGE
+112 GNKALGE
-119 VKLGRAKTIADEIT
+119 VKLGRAKTIADGIT
-133 TAEDKEYGLL
+133 SAEDKEYGVL
-143 NSKKYIPTN
+143 NNSKYIPTN

-160 NGIDGL
+160 EGIDGL

-173 LAQNRVP
+173 LAQQRNAY
-180 GGPGAFP
+180 GSTA
-187 NKQGEVYPQQ
+187 GEVVAQV

-209 ANNIVAAIAFGR
+209 ANNIIAGIAYGR
-221 TNYKAAGNDFNP
+221 TNYREDLAAQ
-233 GDSFG
+233 GDSG
-238 LGRKEQVE
+238 KKQQVN
-246 GVLSTLGYRFSD
+246 GALSTLGYRFSD

-269 AKTKNHMKHAFN
+269 AKTKNYKDKH
-281 PSNGESVPAKPAY
+281 
-294 DEKSYFVS
+294 EKRYFVS
-302 PGFQYELMEDTNL
+302 PGFQYELMEDTNV

-321 ERNSVDDFKRKRG
+321 ERNSVDQG
-334 KIEREQAVLFGID
+334 KKAREHAVLFGVD

-361 YARTRTSEKGTSKV
+361 YARTRTNDKGKTE

>member
-23 VYNNEGTKVELG
+23 VYNNEGTNVELG
-35 GRLSVIVEQST
+35 GRLSVIAEQSSNT
-46 STEDDQKQQH
+46 LDDQKQQH
-56 GTLRNQGSRFHIKA
+56 GALRNQGSRFHIKA

-86 RLVSNYPESSSDDFG
+86 RFVSKYKDNADHFDS
-101 GITTKYAYVTL
+101 ITTKYAYVTL
-112 GNNAFGE
+112 GNKALGE
-119 VKLGRAKTIADEIT
+119 VKLGRAKTIADGIT
-133 TAEDKEYGLL
+133 SAEDKEYGVL
-143 NSKKYIPTN
+143 NNSKYIPTN

-160 NGIDGL
+160 EGIDGL

-173 LAQNRVP
+173 LAQQRNAH
-180 GGPGAFP
+180 GSTA
-187 NKQGEVYPQQ
+187 GEVVAQV

-209 ANNIVAAIAFGR
+209 ANNIIAGIAYGR
-221 TNYKAAGNDFNP
+221 TNYREDIIAGS
-233 GDSFG
+233 DSG
-238 LGRKEQVE
+238 KKQQVN
-246 GVLSTLGYRFSD
+246 GALSTLGYRFSD

-269 AKTKNHMKHAFN
+269 AKTKNYKAKH
-281 PSNGESVPAKPAY
+281 
-294 DEKSYFVS
+294 EKSYFVS
-302 PGFQYELMEDTNL
+302 PGFQYELMEDTNF

-321 ERNSVDDFKRKRG
+321 ERNSVDQG
-334 KIEREQAVLFGID
+334 KKEREQAVLFGID

-361 YARTRTSEKGTSKV
+361 YARTRTNDKGKAE

>member
-23 VYNNEGTKVELG
+23 VYNNEGTNVELG
-35 GRLSVIVEQST
+35 GRLSIIAEQSN
-46 STEDDQKQQH
+46 STIKDQKQQH
-56 GTLRNQGSRFHIKA
+56 GALRNQSSRFHIKA

-86 RLVSNYPESSSDDFG
+86 RLVSAQSGTESDNFG
-101 GITTKYAYVTL
+101 HIITKYAYVTL
-112 GNNAFGE
+112 GNKALGE
-119 VKLGRAKTIADEIT
+119 VKLGRAKTIADGIT
-133 TAEDKEYGLL
+133 SAEDKEYGVL
-143 NSKKYIPTN
+143 NNSKYIPTD

-160 NGIDGL
+160 KGIDGL

-173 LAQNRVP
+173 LAQERYKYT
-180 GGPGAFP
+180 GAGAGAGAVA
-187 NKQGEVYPQQ
+187 GEVYPQK

-209 ANNIVAAIAFGR
+209 ANNIIAGIAYGR
-221 TNYKAAGNDFNP
+221 TNYREDIVTGS
-233 GDSFG
+233 DSS
-238 LGRKEQVE
+238 KKQQVN
-246 GVLSTLGYRFSD
+246 GALSTLGYRFSD

-269 AKTKNHMKHAFN
+269 AKTKNYKAKH
-281 PSNGESVPAKPAY
+281 
-294 DEKSYFVS
+294 EKSYFVS
-302 PGFQYELMEDTNL
+302 PGFQYELMEDTNF

-321 ERNSVDDFKRKRG
+321 ERNSVDQG
-334 KIEREQAVLFGID
+334 KKEREQAVLFGID

-361 YARTRTSEKGTSKV
+361 YARTRTNDKGKAE

>member
-35 GRLSVIVEQST
+35 GRLSVIAEQSNT
-46 STEDDQKQQH
+46 TIDDQKQQH
-56 GTLRNQGSRFHIKA
+56 GALRNQGSRFHIKA

-86 RLVSNYPESSSDDFG
+86 RLVTDATKNHSDHFG
-101 GITTKYAYVTL
+101 DITTKYAYVTL
-112 GNNAFGE
+112 GNKALGE
-119 VKLGRAKTIADEIT
+119 VKLGRAKTIADGIT
-133 TAEDKEYGLL
+133 SAEDKEYGVLN
-143 NSKKYIPTN
+143 NSKYVPTN

-160 NGIDGL
+160 KGIDGL

-173 LAQNRVP
+173 LAQGRNP
-180 GGPGAFP
+180 TSFTDPA
-187 NKQGEVYPQQ
+187 GEVTPQS

-221 TNYKAAGNDFNP
+221 TNYRENP
-233 GDSFG
+233 KPTPYGISG
-238 LGRKEQVE
+238 KKEQVN
-246 GVLSTLGYRFSD
+246 GVVSTLGYRFSD

-269 AKTKNHMKHAFN
+269 AKTKYHKEIKTAGGSTTTTI
-281 PSNGESVPAKPAY
+281 PGY
-294 DEKSYFVS
+294 DEKRYFVS
-302 PGFQYELMEDTNL
+302 PGFQYELMEDTNV

-321 ERNSVDDFKRKRG
+321 ERTSVNQG
-334 KIEREQAVLFGID
+334 KNTREQAVLFGVD

-361 YARTRTSEKGTSKV
+361 YARTKTNDKGKTE

>member
-8 LIVGAFAAS
+8 LIIGALAAS

-35 GRLSVIVEQST
+35 GRLSIIAEQSN
-46 STEDDQKQQH
+46 STTKDQKQQH
-56 GTLRNQGSRFHIKA
+56 GALRNQGSRFHIKA

-86 RLVSNYPESSSDDFG
+86 RFVAAQSGTKSDDFG
-101 GITTKYAYVTL
+101 HIITEYAYVTL
-112 GNNAFGE
+112 GNKAFGE
-119 VKLGRAKTIADEIT
+119 VKLGRAKTIADGIT
-133 TAEDKEYGLL
+133 SAEDKEYGVL
-143 NSKKYIPTN
+143 NNSEYIPTN

-160 NGIDGL
+160 KGIDGL
-166 VLGANYL
+166 VLGTNYL
-173 LAQNRVP
+173 LAQDRYKYTAAGNF
-180 GGPGAFP
+180 A
-187 NKQGEVYPQQ
+187 GEVTPQS

-209 ANNIVAAIAFGR
+209 ANNIIIGIAYGR
-221 TNYKAAGNDFNP
+221 TNYREDIVAESESDLAGT
-233 GDSFG
+233 
-238 LGRKEQVE
+238 KQQVN
-246 GVLSTLGYRFSD
+246 GALSTLGYRFSD

-269 AKTKNHMKHAFN
+269 AKTKNYKDKH
-281 PSNGESVPAKPAY
+281 
-294 DEKSYFVS
+294 EKRYFVS
-302 PGFQYELMEDTNL
+302 PGFQYELMEDTNV

-321 ERNSVDDFKRKRG
+321 ERNSVDQG
-334 KIEREQAVLFGID
+334 KKAREHAVLFGVD

-361 YARTRTSEKGTSKV
+361 YARTRTNDKDKTE

>member
-17 AANAAV
+17 AANAVV

-35 GRLSVIVEQST
+35 GRLSVIAEQSS
-46 STEDDQKQQH
+46 STEDKQKQQH
-56 GTLRNQGSRFHIKA
+56 GALRNQGSRFHIKA
-70 THNFGDGFYA
+70 THNLGDGFYA

-86 RLVSNYPESSSDDFG
+86 RFVSDYTKEKSDHFG
-101 GITTKYAYVTL
+101 DIATKYAYVTL
-112 GNNAFGE
+112 GNNTFGE

-160 NGIDGL
+160 NAIDGL

-173 LAQNRVP
+173 LAQERDVQTAPRIGLNS
-180 GGPGAFP
+180 
-187 NKQGEVYPQQ
+187 GEVTVGKV
-197 ISNGVQVGAKYD
+197 SNGIQVGAKYD
-209 ANNIVAAIAFGR
+209 ANNIIVGIAYGR
-221 TNYKAAGNDFNP
+221 TNYKDTDKTTTTRAGITTYDYQ
-233 GDSFG
+233 GK
-238 LGRKEQVE
+238 KEEVN
-246 GVLSTLGYRFSD
+246 GALASLGYRFSD

-269 AKTKNHMKHAFN
+269 AKTKKYKAKH
-281 PSNGESVPAKPAY
+281 
-294 DEKSYFVS
+294 EKSYFVS

-321 ERNSVDDFKRKRG
+321 ERNSVDQGDK
-334 KIEREQAVLFGID
+334 EREHAVLFGID

-361 YARTRTSEKGTSKV
+361 YARTRTTTSDGKKSTV

>member
-23 VYNNEGTKVELG
+23 VYNNEGTNVELG
-35 GRLSVIVEQST
+35 GRLSIIAEQSN
-46 STEDDQKQQH
+46 STIKDQKQQH
-56 GTLRNQGSRFHIKA
+56 GALRNQSSRFHIKA

-86 RLVSNYPESSSDDFG
+86 RLVSAQSGTESDNFG
-101 GITTKYAYVTL
+101 HIITKYAYVTL
-112 GNNAFGE
+112 GNKALGE
-119 VKLGRAKTIADEIT
+119 VKLGRAKTIADGIT
-133 TAEDKEYGLL
+133 SAEDKEYGVL
-143 NSKKYIPTN
+143 NNSKYIPTN

-160 NGIDGL
+160 KGIDGL

-173 LAQNRVP
+173 LAQERYKYTAAVP
-180 GGPGAFP
+180 GAVA
-187 NKQGEVYPQQ
+187 GEVYPQK

-209 ANNIVAAIAFGR
+209 ANNIIAGIAYGR
-221 TNYKAAGNDFNP
+221 TNYREDIITGS
-233 GDSFG
+233 DSS
-238 LGRKEQVE
+238 KKQQVN
-246 GVLSTLGYRFSD
+246 GALSTLGYRFSD

-269 AKTKNHMKHAFN
+269 AKTKNYKAKH
-281 PSNGESVPAKPAY
+281 
-294 DEKSYFVS
+294 EKSYFVS
-302 PGFQYELMEDTNL
+302 PGFQYELMEDTNF

-321 ERNSVDDFKRKRG
+321 ERNSVDQG
-334 KIEREQAVLFGID
+334 KKEREQAVLFGID

-361 YARTRTSEKGTSKV
+361 YARTRTNDKSKAE

>member
-35 GRLSVIVEQST
+35 GRLSVIAEQSNT
-46 STEDDQKQQH
+46 TVDDQKQQH
-56 GTLRNQGSRFHIKA
+56 GALRNQGSRFHIKA
-70 THNFGDGFYA
+70 THNFSDGFYA

-86 RLVSNYPESSSDDFG
+86 RLISSYDGENTDGFG
-101 GITTKYAYVTL
+101 GIVTRYAYVTL
-112 GNNAFGE
+112 GNKAFGE
-119 VKLGRAKTIADEIT
+119 VKLGRAKTIADGIT
-133 TAEDKEYGLL
+133 SAEDKEYGVL
-143 NSKKYIPTN
+143 NNSKYIPTN
-152 GNTVGYTF
+152 GNTAGYTF
-160 NGIDGL
+160 KGIDGL

-173 LAQNRVP
+173 LAQKYDTAGV
-180 GGPGAFP
+180 A
-187 NKQGEVYPQQ
+187 GEVQKQ
-197 ISNGVQVGAKYD
+197 SISNGVQVGAKYD

-221 TNYKAAGNDFNP
+221 TNYKESSAIA
-233 GDSFG
+233 
-238 LGRKEQVE
+238 LGRKEQLK

-269 AKTKNHMKHAFN
+269 AKTKNHKELNKA
-281 PSNGESVPAKPAY
+281 SGGKPAY
-294 DEKSYFVS
+294 DEKRYFVS
-302 PGFQYELMEDTNL
+302 PGFQYELMEDTNV

-321 ERNSVDDFKRKRG
+321 ERTSSDEG
-334 KIEREQAVLFGID
+334 KKTHEHAVLFGVD

-361 YARTRTSEKGTSKV
+361 YARTKTNNKGQAEKTG
-375 KTEKEKSVGVG
+375 KEKSVGVG

>member
-23 VYNNEGTKVELG
+23 LYNNEGTKVELG
-35 GRLSVIVEQST
+35 GRLSVIAEQSNT
-46 STEDDQKQQH
+46 TVDDQKQQH
-56 GTLRNQGSRFHIKA
+56 GALRNQGSHFHIKA

-86 RLVSNYPESSSDDFG
+86 RFVTDVTKNHSDHFG
-101 GITTKYAYVTL
+101 DITTKYAYVTL
-112 GNNAFGE
+112 GNKALGE
-119 VKLGRAKTIADEIT
+119 VKLGRAKTIADGIT
-133 TAEDKEYGLL
+133 SAEDKEYGVLN
-143 NSKKYIPTN
+143 NSKYVPTN

-160 NGIDGL
+160 KGIDGL

-173 LAQNRVP
+173 LAQERDQTDLTNR
-180 GGPGAFP
+180 A
-187 NKQGEVYPQQ
+187 GEVVDQS

-221 TNYKAAGNDFNP
+221 TNYKERLQQNFLA
-233 GDSFG
+233 S
-238 LGRKEQVE
+238 GRKQQVE
-246 GVLSTLGYRFSD
+246 GVVSTLGYRFSD

-269 AKTKNHMKHAFN
+269 AKTKNHKEPPARN
-281 PSNGESVPAKPAY
+281 SNSSSSKPRY
-294 DEKSYFVS
+294 DEKRYFVS
-302 PGFQYELMEDTNL
+302 PGFQYELMEDTNV

-321 ERNSVDDFKRKRG
+321 ERTSSDEG
-334 KIEREQAVLFGID
+334 KKTHEQAVLFGVD

-361 YARTRTSEKGTSKV
+361 YARTKTNDKS
-375 KTEKEKSVGVG
+375 KTEKTGKEKSVGVG

>member
-35 GRLSVIVEQST
+35 GRLSVIAEQSN
-46 STEDDQKQQH
+46 STADGQKQQH

-86 RLVSNYPESSSDDFG
+86 RFVTDNSKNGSDNFG
-101 GITTKYAYVTL
+101 DITTKYAYVTL
-112 GNNAFGE
+112 GNKALGE
-119 VKLGRAKTIADEIT
+119 VKLGRAKTIADGIT
-133 TAEDKEYGLL
+133 SAEDKEYGVL
-143 NSKKYIPTN
+143 NNSKYIPTN

-160 NGIDGL
+160 KGIDGL

-173 LAQNRVP
+173 LAQERIPEGQTIFSNVV
-180 GGPGAFP
+180 
-187 NKQGEVYPQQ
+187 GEVYPQA
-197 ISNGVQVGAKYD
+197 ISNGVQLGAKYD
-209 ANNIVAAIAFGR
+209 ANNIIAGIAYGR
-221 TNYKAAGNDFNP
+221 TNYRESINARATRAL
-233 GDSFG
+233 G
-238 LGRKEQVE
+238 LGKKQQVN
-246 GVLSTLGYRFSD
+246 GALSTLGYHFSD

-269 AKTKNHMKHAFN
+269 AKTKNYKDKH
-281 PSNGESVPAKPAY
+281 
-294 DEKSYFVS
+294 EKRYFVS
-302 PGFQYELMEDTNL
+302 PGFQYELMEDTNV

-321 ERNSVDDFKRKRG
+321 ERNSVDQG
-334 KIEREQAVLFGID
+334 KKAHEQAVLFGVD

-361 YARTRTSEKGTSKV
+361 YARTKTNDKNKAE

>member
-35 GRLSVIVEQST
+35 GRLSVIAEQSSNT
-46 STEDDQKQQH
+46 LDDQKQQH
-56 GTLRNQGSRFHIKA
+56 GALRNQGSRFHIKA

-86 RLVSNYPESSSDDFG
+86 RFVSKYKDNADHFDS
-101 GITTKYAYVTL
+101 ITTKYAYVTL
-112 GNNAFGE
+112 GNKALGE
-119 VKLGRAKTIADEIT
+119 VKLGRAKTIADGIT
-133 TAEDKEYGLL
+133 SAEDKEYGVL
-143 NSKKYIPTN
+143 NNSKYIPTN

-160 NGIDGL
+160 EGIDGL

-173 LAQNRVP
+173 LAQQRNAH
-180 GGPGAFP
+180 GSTA
-187 NKQGEVYPQQ
+187 GEVVAQV

-209 ANNIVAAIAFGR
+209 ANNIIAGIAYGR
-221 TNYKAAGNDFNP
+221 TNYREDLATQ
-233 GDSFG
+233 GDSG
-238 LGRKEQVE
+238 KKQQVN
-246 GVLSTLGYRFSD
+246 GALSTLGYRFSD

-269 AKTKNHMKHAFN
+269 AKTKNYKDKH
-281 PSNGESVPAKPAY
+281 
-294 DEKSYFVS
+294 EKRYFVS
-302 PGFQYELMEDTNL
+302 PGFQYELMEDTNV

-321 ERNSVDDFKRKRG
+321 ERNSVDQG
-334 KIEREQAVLFGID
+334 KKAREHAVLFGVD

-361 YARTRTSEKGTSKV
+361 YARTRTNDKGKTE

>member
-23 VYNNEGTKVELG
+23 VYNNEGTNVELG
-35 GRLSVIVEQST
+35 GRLSVIAEQST
-46 STEDDQKQQH
+46 STRKDQKQQH
-56 GTLRNQGSRFHIKA
+56 GELRNAGSRFHIKA

-86 RLVSNYPESSSDDFG
+86 RLVSDYESRSDNFG
-101 GITTKYAYVTL
+101 NIITKYAYVTL
-112 GNNAFGE
+112 GNKGFGE
-119 VKLGRAKTIADEIT
+119 VKLGRAKTISDGIT
-133 TAEDKEYGLL
+133 SAEDKEYGVLE
-143 NSKKYIPTN
+143 NKEYIPKD
-152 GNTVGYTF
+152 GNSVGYTF
-160 NGIDGL
+160 KGIDGL

-173 LAQNRVP
+173 LAQERVAYSSNNRKP
-180 GGPGAFP
+180 
-187 NKQGEVYPQQ
+187 GEVSPQK

-209 ANNIVAAIAFGR
+209 ANNIIAGIAYGR
-221 TNYKAAGNDFNP
+221 TNYRE
-233 GDSFG
+233 G
-238 LGRKEQVE
+238 LTIVPADNSNKKQQVN
-246 GVLSTLGYRFSD
+246 GALSTLGYHFSD

-269 AKTKNHMKHAFN
+269 AKTKNYKDKH
-281 PSNGESVPAKPAY
+281 
-294 DEKSYFVS
+294 EKRYFVS
-302 PGFQYELMEDTNL
+302 PGFQYELMEDTNV

-321 ERNSVDDFKRKRG
+321 ERNSVDQG
-334 KIEREQAVLFGID
+334 KKEREHAVLFGVD

-361 YARTRTSEKGTSKV
+361 YARTRTTQATGTKV